1 MKKVILSLL
10 CTAATFALQAQSIQP
25 SDPEATPEARQLLE
39 RLDKIRQKG
48 IMYGHQDDLLT
59 GNTSAASSASWSS
72 ASTGAWIRSPSPRSA
87 RWRNGSTS
95 ATAS

>member
-1 MKKVILSLL
+1 MKKILLPLL
-10 CTAATFALQAQSIQP
+10 CAAAAFALRAQSIQP

-59 GNTSAASSASWSS
+59 G
-72 ASTGAWIRSPSPRSA
+72 STWFEVENKYFPM
-87 RWRNGSTS
+87 NV
-95 ATAS
+95 